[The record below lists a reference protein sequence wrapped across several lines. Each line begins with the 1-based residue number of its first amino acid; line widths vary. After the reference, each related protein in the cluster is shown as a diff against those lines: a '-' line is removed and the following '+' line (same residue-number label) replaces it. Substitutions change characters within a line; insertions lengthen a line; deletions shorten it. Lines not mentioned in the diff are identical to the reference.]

1 MFITFHRYNQNN
13 KIFLI
18 KHSFRT
24 HKFRSDSPLRTLNQS
39 WESQIYV
46 SNVSYVSKSSNIS
59 YSLKFQPNI
68 SKLAKPPN

>member
-18 KHSFRT
+18 KHLFRT
-24 HKFRSDSPLRTLNQS
+24 YKFRSDSPLRTLNQS

-59 YSLKFQPNI
+59 YRLKFQPNI
-68 SKLAKPPN
+68 SKHG